1 MIMTSDDD
9 PELDRLIVTAREALD
24 RLHRLTGFPADV
36 VVAAA
41 EALSREAAAA
51 VDAYRDRKRREA
63 GRSSRA

>member
-24 RLHRLTGFPADV
+24 RLHRLTDFPADV
-36 VVAAA
+36 VVV
-41 EALSREAAAA
+41 AAAA

>member
-9 PELDRLIVTAREALD
+9 PELDRLIVTARDALD
-24 RLHRLTGFPADV
+24 RVPRLTAIPADD
-36 VVAAA
+36 VAAA

>member
-36 VVAAA
+36 VAAA

-51 VDAYRDRKRREA
+51 VDAYRDRKRRETDPL
-63 GRSSRA
+63 SRA

>member
-1 MIMTSDDD
+1 MIMISDED

-24 RLHRLTGFPADV
+24 RLHRLTGFPAD

>member
-9 PELDRLIVTAREALD
+9 PELDRLIVTAREALG
-24 RLHRLTGFPADV
+24 RLHRLTGFPAD

>member
-24 RLHRLTGFPADV
+24 RFHRLTGFPAD

-51 VDAYRDRKRREA
+51 VDAYRDRKRRETDPL
-63 GRSSRA
+63 SRA

>member
-9 PELDRLIVTAREALD
+9 AKLDRLIVTAREALD
-24 RLHRLTGFPADV
+24 RSHRLSGFPAD

-41 EALSREAAAA
+41 EALSQEAAAA

-63 GRSSRA
+63 KS

>member
-24 RLHRLTGFPADV
+24 RFHRLTGFPPDV
-36 VVAAA
+36 
-41 EALSREAAAA
+41 AAA

-63 GRSSRA
+63 GPLSRA